1 MKARVLLVAVAS
13 IATLAACES
22 GPERPGG
29 EPPPRGA
36 RASLSASASAAASPG
51 PGSAALPPASASAAG
66 AAALAGAWEGSYLAA
81 KGSLSLPDKPDNKAQ
96 AADDGKLAIGPGT
109 LELTVLPNGELRGKS
124 KGALGALVLSGRVDE
139 GMVRA
144 QVAPADPYINQPM
157 SGVFVGVAR
166 DGAIKGE
173 LRVAGPDA
181 TVIREAPVTLSK
193 KP

>member
-51 PGSAALPPASASAAG
+51 PGSAALPPASAS